1 MKNSEPSDHARYVY
15 ELELLN
21 SPLFHITS
29 KKRLAILL
37 CSSVKELNHI
47 CRSKTQMYQCF
58 NQKQTDN
65 NGNVIK
71 VRPIQ
76 DPHERLKQ
84 IHSKIGKFLG
94 NLKAPDYLHSKRS
107 KSAISNAKAHVGL
120 KGLTLNIDI
129 TDFYPS
135 TSKAKVQAFFGY
147 TLQYPTDIAKY
158 ISEICTVNNYLPTGS
173 PLSSALAFWA
183 NKAMFD
189 EIYRIAKSR
198 SITMTVYVDDISFTG
213 KAVNEKFLEKI
224 IQIIE
229 KYHHKIKKEKIKF
242 FPENGVKFV
251 TGVAIVNGNLQPAHR
266 HFRDI
271 RHLQKIDN
279 HIQAAL
285 RLAGKNNYIK
295 QITNHS

>member
-1 MKNSEPSDHARYVY
+1 MKNSQPSDYAKYVY
-15 ELELLN
+15 DLELLN

-37 CSSVKELNHI
+37 YSSVKELNHI
-47 CRSKTQMYQCF
+47 SRSKTQMYQCF
-58 NQKQTDN
+58 NKKQTDN
-65 NGNVIK
+65 HGNVIK

-76 DPHERLKQ
+76 DPHDRLKK
-84 IHSKIGKFLG
+84 IHSRIGKFLG

-107 KSAISNAKAHVGL
+107 KSAISNAKAHVGI
-120 KGLTLNIDI
+120 KGITLNIDI

-158 ISEICTVNNYLPTGS
+158 ISEICTINNCLPTGS

-198 SITMTVYVDDISFTG
+198 SITMTIYVDDISFTG
-213 KAVNEKFLEKI
+213 KAVNQNFLNKI
-224 IQIIE
+224 IQII
-229 KYHHKIKKEKIKF
+229 KKHQHKIKNEKIKF

-251 TGVAIVNGNLQPAHR
+251 TGVAIVNGQLQPANR

-271 RHLQKIDN
+271 RRLKKIDN
-279 HIQAAL
+279 DFQAAL

-295 QITNHS
+295 QITNHV

>member
-1 MKNSEPSDHARYVY
+1 MENSQLSEYAKYVY

-37 CSSVKELNHI
+37 CSSTRELNHI
-47 CRSKTQMYQCF
+47 VRSKNQMYQFF
-58 NQKQTDN
+58 NENQTDA
-65 NGNVIK
+65 NGNIIK

-76 DPHERLKQ
+76 NPHDRLKQ
-84 IHSKIGKFLG
+84 IHSRIGKFLG
-94 NLKAPDYLHSKRS
+94 SLKAPEYLHSKRS
-107 KSAISNAKAHVGL
+107 KSAISNAKAHVGI
-120 KGLTLNIDI
+120 KGHTLNIDI

-158 ISEICTVNNYLPTGS
+158 ISEICTVKNSLPTGS

-183 NKAMFD
+183 NKSMFD
-189 EIYRIAKSR
+189 EIYRVAKSR

-213 KAVNEKFLEKI
+213 RAVNRNFLKKI

-229 KYHHKIKKEKIKF
+229 KYRHKIKKEKIKF
-242 FPENGVKFV
+242 FPENSIKFV
-251 TGVAIVNGNLQPAHR
+251 TGVAIVNGNLQPAHK
-266 HFRDI
+266 HYRDI
-271 RHLQKIDN
+271 RVLQKIDN
-279 HIQAAL
+279 DIQIAL

-295 QITNHS
+295 QITNHA